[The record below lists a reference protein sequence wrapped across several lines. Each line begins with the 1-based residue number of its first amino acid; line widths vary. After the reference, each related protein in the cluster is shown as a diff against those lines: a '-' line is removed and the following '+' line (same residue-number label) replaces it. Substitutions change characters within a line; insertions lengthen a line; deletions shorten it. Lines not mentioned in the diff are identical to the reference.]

1 MEVIG
6 TSKTLFENSS
16 EEKMSFET
24 VNYPVLAP
32 PNTPITATPPTTPCK
47 AYNDS
52 MVDISTVSVTES
64 FGSNEDASP
73 EHQRRS
79 GPIGNV
85 IFDTMSPDLPRMLE
99 KSLKIKYN
107 PMNYADRVEHQIE
120 NQVEHQV
127 ENQVENKVEFQAE
140 IQGKSYAQSSPTLP
154 RAKMISPDVSP
165 ITSEFNSIDDED
177 EGRFSDFM
185 KVFGRDRD
193 LNRFV
198 SEEEMLQMQDEE
210 SEVSYAFEDSKSFL
224 NNVREISYDNDDS
237 MTLLLRTDDESLL
250 Q

>member
-6 TSKTLFENSS
+6 TSKTLIENSS
-16 EEKMSFET
+16 EEKLSFET

-52 MVDISTVSVTES
+52 MVEISTVSVTES

-73 EHQRRS
+73 ENRRRS
-79 GPIGNV
+79 GPIGNM

-107 PMNYADRVEHQIE
+107 PMNYADKVEDRVGNE
-120 NQVEHQV
+120 
-127 ENQVENKVEFQAE
+127 VEFQVE
-140 IQGKSYAQSSPTLP
+140 FQGENQNENQGKSYAQSSPTLP

-185 KVFGRDRD
+185 KVFGGDHG

-198 SEEEMLQMQDEE
+198 SDEEMLQMQDEE

-224 NNVREISYDNDDS
+224 NNVREISYD
-237 MTLLLRTDDESLL
+237 DESLL

>member
-1 MEVIG
+1 MG
-6 TSKTLFENSS
+6 
-16 EEKMSFET
+16 
-24 VNYPVLAP
+24 
-32 PNTPITATPPTTPCK
+32 
-47 AYNDS
+47 
-52 MVDISTVSVTES
+52 SVTES
-64 FGSNEDASP
+64 FGSNEESASP
-73 EHQRRS
+73 ENRRRS
-79 GPIGNV
+79 GPIGNM

-107 PMNYADRVEHQIE
+107 PMNYADKVEDR
-120 NQVEHQV
+120 V
-127 ENQVENKVEFQAE
+127 ENQVENQEENQS
-140 IQGKSYAQSSPTLP
+140 KSYAQSSPTLP

-185 KVFGRDRD
+185 KVFGGDRG

-198 SEEEMLQMQDEE
+198 SEEEMLRMQDEE

-224 NNVREISYDNDDS
+224 NNVREISYD
-237 MTLLLRTDDESLL
+237 DESLL

>member
-6 TSKTLFENSS
+6 TSKTLIENSS
-16 EEKMSFET
+16 EEKLSFET
-24 VNYPVLAP
+24 VSYPVLAP

-52 MVDISTVSVTES
+52 MVEISTVSVTES

-73 EHQRRS
+73 ENRRRS
-79 GPIGNV
+79 GPIGNM
-85 IFDTMSPDLPRMLE
+85 IFETMSPDLPKMLE

-107 PMNYADRVEHQIE
+107 PMNYAGKVEYRVGNE
-120 NQVEHQV
+120 
-127 ENQVENKVEFQAE
+127 VEFQVE
-140 IQGKSYAQSSPTLP
+140 FQGENQNENQGKSYAQSSPTLP

-185 KVFGRDRD
+185 KVFGGDQG

-198 SEEEMLQMQDEE
+198 SDDELLQMQDEE

-224 NNVREISYDNDDS
+224 NNVREISYD
-237 MTLLLRTDDESLL
+237 DESLL

>member
-6 TSKTLFENSS
+6 TSKTLIENSS
-16 EEKMSFET
+16 EERMSFET

-52 MVDISTVSVTES
+52 MVEISTVSVTES

-73 EHQRRS
+73 ENRRRS
-79 GPIGNV
+79 GPIGNM

-107 PMNYADRVEHQIE
+107 PMNYADKVEDKVGD
-120 NQVEHQV
+120 QVEFQVEFQDEFQV
-127 ENQVENKVEFQAE
+127 ENYDENH
-140 IQGKSYAQSSPTLP
+140 GKSYAQSSPTLP

-185 KVFGRDRD
+185 KVFGGDRG

-198 SEEEMLQMQDEE
+198 SEDEMLQMQDEE

-224 NNVREISYDNDDS
+224 NNVREISYD
-237 MTLLLRTDDESLL
+237 DESLL

>member
-73 EHQRRS
+73 ENRRRS
-79 GPIGNV
+79 GPIGNM

-127 ENQVENKVEFQAE
+127 ENQVENQVEFQAE

-154 RAKMISPDVSP
+154 RAKMISPNVSP